1 MKTDLVVIGA
11 GIAGLVAANRAAE
24 LGLSVA
30 VLEKGTEDRY
40 LCNSR
45 YTGGAFHIGMRSL
58 NRPVEEVKDTI
69 RSETDGFVD
78 ESLVEML
85 ATEAPRAVDWLRRQ
99 GIRFMKAGPRD
110 WQDTVL
116 APPALPQ
123 PGLNWEGRGG
133 DTLLRTLGAALE
145 KRGGSIHR
153 GVRARDL
160 MMEDGRCVGLLA
172 DRNGGTLTVAA
183 RAVVI
188 ADGGFQGDP
197 DLVRTLVSPV
207 PEAVRQRGAG
217 TGGGDGLRMA
227 VQAGAALRGTP
238 YVYGHILCQDALTN
252 DRLWPYPW
260 LDEIVMAGLVV
271 DRSGARVL
279 DEGRGGVHVTNMIA
293 KLDDPLGA
301 TVIFDRPIWDGP
313 GTESIIPAN
322 PHLPRVGGT
331 LIEADTLEGLA
342 ERLGIPADRLAAT
355 VAAYNAAVDGG
366 ATAGLT
372 PPRSTGRARP
382 FPVRKAPFQAIR
394 LVAGMTYTMGGI
406 AIDDRSRVRREDGT
420 VIGGL
425 FAAGATTGG
434 LEGGDAIGYVGGLTK
449 SSVTGLRAAETA
461 AAELGGSGGGGR
473 GGVGR

>member
-11 GIAGLVAANRAAE
+11 GIAGLVTANRAAE
-24 LGLSVA
+24 LGLGVV
-30 VLEKGTEDRY
+30 VLEKGSDDRY

-78 ESLVEML
+78 EALVTML
-85 ATEAPRAVDWLRRQ
+85 ASEAPRAVDWLRRQ

-133 DTLLRTLGAALE
+133 DTLLRTLGGALE

-160 MMEDGRCVGLLA
+160 MMEGGRCVGLRA
-172 DRNGGTLTVAA
+172 ERNGETLMVEA

-197 DLVRTLVSPV
+197 DLVRAHVSPV
-207 PEAVRQRGAG
+207 PE
-217 TGGGDGLRMA
+217 
-227 VQAGAALRGTP
+227 ALRGTP

-252 DRLWPYPW
+252 DKLWPYPW
-260 LDEIVMAGLVV
+260 LDELVMAGLVV
-271 DRSGARVL
+271 DRTGARFV
-279 DEGRGGVHVTNMIA
+279 DEGRGGVYVTNRIA

-331 LIEADTLEGLA
+331 IIEADTLEGLA
-342 ERLGIPADRLAAT
+342 EKLGIPADRLVAT
-355 VAAYNAAVDGG
+355 VAAHNAAVDGG
-366 ATAGLT
+366 DTAGLT

-382 FPVRKAPFQAIR
+382 FPIRKAPFQAIR

-406 AIDDRSRVRREDGT
+406 AIDEHGRVRREDGT
-420 VIGGL
+420 PIGGL

-449 SSVTGLRAAETA
+449 SSVTGLRAAEAA
-461 AAELGGSGGGGR
+461 AAELGHNGLDGS
-473 GGVGR
+473 GVGR

>member
-1 MKTDLVVIGA
+1 MKTDLAVIGA

-24 LGLSVA
+24 LGLGVV

-69 RSETDGFVD
+69 RSETDGFV
-78 ESLVEML
+78 EEALVTML
-85 ATEAPRAVDWLRRQ
+85 ATEAPRAIDWLRRQ

-153 GVRARDL
+153 GVRAREL
-160 MMEDGRCVGLLA
+160 VMEDGRCVGLRA
-172 DRNGGTLTVAA
+172 ERNGETLTIEA

-197 DLVRTLVSPV
+197 DLVRAHVSPV

-227 VQAGAALRGTP
+227 AAAGAALRGTP
-238 YVYGHILCQDALTN
+238 YVYGHLLCQDALTN
-252 DRLWPYPW
+252 DKLWPYPW
-260 LDEIVMAGLVV
+260 LDELVMAGLVV
-271 DRSGARVL
+271 DGTGVRVV
-279 DEGRGGVHVTNMIA
+279 DEGRGGVHVTNRIA
-293 KLDDPLGA
+293 KLDDPLGT

-313 GTESIIPAN
+313 GTEAIIPAN

-331 LIEADTLEGLA
+331 VIEADTLEGLA
-342 ERLGIPADRLAAT
+342 EKLGIPADRLTAT

-366 ATAGLT
+366 GTAGLT

-382 FPVRKAPFQAIR
+382 FPIRQGPFMAIR

-406 AIDDRSRVRREDGT
+406 AIDEHGRVRREDGT
-420 VIGGL
+420 PIGGL

-449 SSVTGLRAAETA
+449 SSVTGLRAAEAA
-461 AAELGGSGGGGR
+461 AAELGGTGIAGS
-473 GGVGR
+473 GVGR